1 MTGLPLPD
9 AGPSAPAVV
18 LPPWAVVS
26 DRRRAHIERVTHL
39 LDTWARAL
47 RLDPAHA
54 QAWHD
59 VGRWHDALRDCDEP
73 TLRAA
78 TGDITNPAGTLQGP
92 AAANRLAKDGET
104 RSDVLDAIRWH
115 TMGSGTWG
123 RTGQALYMADYL
135 EPGRPFAVTDRRFLA
150 QHVVLDF
157 DGVFRQVVRHR
168 FEWTLREGKALFP
181 QAVAMWNAVR

>member
-1 MTGLPLPD
+1 MTGMPLPES
-9 AGPSAPAVV
+9 GPPALTVE
-18 LPPWAVVS
+18 LPEWAVVS
-26 DRRRAHIERVTHL
+26 EKRRAHIGRVTHL
-39 LDTWARAL
+39 LDTWCRAL
-47 RLDPAHA
+47 GLSDAERR
-54 QAWHD
+54 AWHD
-59 VGRWHDALRDCDEP
+59 AGRWHDALRDCDEP

-78 TGDITNPAGTLQGP
+78 THDPESPFGTLHGP
-92 AAANRLAKDGET
+92 AAASKLERLGES

-115 TMGSGTWG
+115 TTGSGTWG

-135 EPGRPFAVTDRRFLA
+135 EPGRPFAMADRSFLA

-181 QAVAMWNAVR
+181 QTVAMWNAVR